1 MQIIIGRDAKTSQ
14 LNVIIGQ
21 QTLRLGAP
29 GSVPQTVS
37 RQHCRITVTE
47 GGTYLVENLKAANI
61 TYINNVGVEKKS
73 MRREDSLAL
82 GTDRYQVD
90 TKAVFAAIDKAVP
103 KTADI
108 RPLSKVWEDHEEY
121 IINQKR
127 EVCRHRVEYGY
138 FYHRRHGLYLCV
150 WRRRD
155 HQKLLVLHSRRV
167 RPPHLYQALERRLA
181 RAHRAEEDQRQVSP
195 RLLLPQLQP
204 QLLHEL
210 RGTAEV
216 RQLSVLQS
224 QIHQIAQPGLRHACL
239 VGFSSSYNLRG
250 AAYICAGPS

>member
-121 IINQKR
+121 IINQKIKSARFVAIASSMGIFTIGAMVYTFVFFLHKRWVLGYEMRKKEEKRCENGEFR
-127 EVCRHRVEYGY
+127 EGKDDFDLKKRYKRM
-138 FYHRRHGLYLCV
+138 
-150 WRRRD
+150 
-155 HQKLLVLHSRRV
+155 
-167 RPPHLYQALERRLA
+167 
-181 RAHRAEEDQRQVSP
+181 
-195 RLLLPQLQP
+195 
-204 QLLHEL
+204 
-210 RGTAEV
+210 
-216 RQLSVLQS
+216 
-224 QIHQIAQPGLRHACL
+224 
-239 VGFSSSYNLRG
+239 
-250 AAYICAGPS
+250 

>member
-121 IINQKR
+121 IINQKIKSAR
-127 EVCRHRVEYGY
+127 FVAIASSMGIFTIGAMVYTFVFGGDGIIRNS
-138 FYHRRHGLYLCV
+138 LYCIAAVFVLLIFIKR
-150 WRRRD
+150 WRD
-155 HQKLLVLHSRRV
+155 ASR
-167 RPPHLYQALERRLA
+167 
-181 RAHRAEEDQRQVSP
+181 

-239 VGFSSSYNLRG
+239 VGFSPAYNLRG
-250 AAYICAGPS
+250 AAYICARPS

>member
-121 IINQKR
+121 IINQKIKSAR
-127 EVCRHRVEYGY
+127 FVAIASSMGIFTIGAMVYTFVFGGDGIIRNS
-138 FYHRRHGLYLCV
+138 LYCIAAV
-150 WRRRD
+150 FG
-155 HQKLLVLHSRRV
+155 
-167 RPPHLYQALERRLA
+167 PPHLHQALERRLA

-239 VGFSSSYNLRG
+239 VGFSSG
-250 AAYICAGPS
+250 

>member
-90 TKAVFAAIDKAVP
+90 TKAVFAA
-103 KTADI
+103 
-108 RPLSKVWEDHEEY
+108 
-121 IINQKR
+121 
-127 EVCRHRVEYGY
+127 
-138 FYHRRHGLYLCV
+138 
-150 WRRRD
+150 
-155 HQKLLVLHSRRV
+155 
-167 RPPHLYQALERRLA
+167 
-181 RAHRAEEDQRQVSP
+181 VSP
-195 RLLLPQLQP
+195 VSRTVATSMNSVARKRSSPDRISSLAYRA
-204 QLLHEL
+204 
-210 RGTAEV
+210 RGV
-216 RQLSVLQS
+216 
-224 QIHQIAQPGLRHACL
+224 I
-239 VGFSSSYNLRG
+239 RG
-250 AAYICAGPS
+250 VS

>member
-90 TKAVFAAIDKAVP
+90 TKAVFATRRYGRRQTSARCRRCGRTTRSISSTKRSKA
-103 KTADI
+103 
-108 RPLSKVWEDHEEY
+108 
-121 IINQKR
+121 
-127 EVCRHRVEYGY
+127 
-138 FYHRRHGLYLCV
+138 HGL
-150 WRRRD
+150 
-155 HQKLLVLHSRRV
+155 
-167 RPPHLYQALERRLA
+167 
-181 RAHRAEEDQRQVSP
+181 
-195 RLLLPQLQP
+195 
-204 QLLHEL
+204 
-210 RGTAEV
+210 
-216 RQLSVLQS
+216 
-224 QIHQIAQPGLRHACL
+224 
-239 VGFSSSYNLRG
+239 
-250 AAYICAGPS
+250 

>member
-108 RPLSKVWEDHEEY
+108 RPLSRVWEDHEEY
-121 IINQKR
+121 IINQKIKSAR
-127 EVCRHRVEYGY
+127 FVAIASSMGFFTIGAMVYTFVFGGDGIVRNSLYCIAAVFVLLIFIKRWRDASRVPIEQKKINDKFRHDYSCPNCSHSFSMNYEE
-138 FYHRRHGLYLCV
+138 L
-150 WRRRD
+150 
-155 HQKLLVLHSRRV
+155 QKYDNC
-167 RPPHLYQALERRLA
+167 PFCKAKF
-181 RAHRAEEDQRQVSP
+181 
-195 RLLLPQLQP
+195 
-204 QLLHEL
+204 
-210 RGTAEV
+210 
-216 RQLSVLQS
+216 
-224 QIHQIAQPGLRHACL
+224 IK
-239 VGFSSSYNLRG
+239 
-250 AAYICAGPS
+250 

>member
-47 GGTYLVENLKAANI
+47 GGTYFVENLKAANI
-61 TYINNVGVEKKS
+61 TYINNVGVEKKT

-121 IINQKR
+121 ILNQKI
-127 EVCRHRVEYGY
+127 
-138 FYHRRHGLYLCV
+138 
-150 WRRRD
+150 
-155 HQKLLVLHSRRV
+155 KS
-167 RPPHLYQALERRLA
+167 A
-181 RAHRAEEDQRQVSP
+181 RFVAIASSMG
-195 RLLLPQLQP
+195 PQI
-204 QLLHEL
+204 
-210 RGTAEV
+210 R
-216 RQLSVLQS
+216 
-224 QIHQIAQPGLRHACL
+224 
-239 VGFSSSYNLRG
+239 N
-250 AAYICAGPS
+250 

>member
-47 GGTYLVENLKAANI
+47 GGTYFVENLKAANI
-61 TYINNVGVEKKS
+61 TYINNVGVEKKT
-73 MRREDSLAL
+73 MRREDSLSL

-121 IINQKR
+121 ILNQKIKSAR
-127 EVCRHRVEYGY
+127 FVAIASSMGLFTLGAMVYTFVFGGDGIIRNSLYCIAAVFVLLIFIKRWRDASRV
-138 FYHRRHGLYLCV
+138 
-150 WRRRD
+150 
-155 HQKLLVLHSRRV
+155 
-167 RPPHLYQALERRLA
+167 P
-181 RAHRAEEDQRQVSP
+181 
-195 RLLLPQLQP
+195 
-204 QLLHEL
+204 
-210 RGTAEV
+210 
-216 RQLSVLQS
+216 
-224 QIHQIAQPGLRHACL
+224 I
-239 VGFSSSYNLRG
+239 
-250 AAYICAGPS
+250 